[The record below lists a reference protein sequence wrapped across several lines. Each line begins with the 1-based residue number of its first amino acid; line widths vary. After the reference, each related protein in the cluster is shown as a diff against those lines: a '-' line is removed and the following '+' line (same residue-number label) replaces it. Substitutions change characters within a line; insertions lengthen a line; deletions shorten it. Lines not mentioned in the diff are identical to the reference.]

1 MSKNI
6 IGIDLGTS
14 TSCVAIYKNE
24 KTETIPNEQ
33 GNRIIPSIVAFDK
46 TLLVGD
52 KAKTFL
58 YKNLDQ
64 TITNVKRFIGRSY
77 SEFEE
82 LIKKK
87 RIKNLL

>member
-14 TSCVAIYKNE
+14 TSCVAIYRNGKP
-24 KTETIPNEQ
+24 ETIPNEQ
-33 GNRIIPSIVAFDK
+33 GNRISPSIVAFDK

-58 YKNLDQ
+58 YKNLDFSKD
-64 TITNVKRFIGRSY
+64 NF
-77 SEFEE
+77 FF
-82 LIKKK
+82 L
-87 RIKNLL
+87 RIKHIVS